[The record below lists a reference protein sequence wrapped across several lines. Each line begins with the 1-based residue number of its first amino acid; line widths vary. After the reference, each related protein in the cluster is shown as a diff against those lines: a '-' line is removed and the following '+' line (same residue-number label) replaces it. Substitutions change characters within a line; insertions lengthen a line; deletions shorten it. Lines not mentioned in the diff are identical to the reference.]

1 MLALPAE
8 LEQPHGTAAHGG
20 VGGDSAA
27 QVACLQRMGQRRHNL
42 RTTMHRVTPLWLS
55 EPLSTALGEDVWMK
69 MDCFQ
74 PVASF
79 KIRGIGRLCRE
90 MAEQGAARIVS
101 SSGGNAGYA
110 MAYACRA
117 LGVPATVVVP
127 TTTSEFMR
135 AKIRAVGTEVLEHG
149 DSWDDAHA
157 HASLLAA
164 DPDTAYVHPFD
175 HPAIWEGH
183 ASLVEEMA
191 NQGPKPGVMIVSV
204 GGGGLLSGILEGMH
218 RVGWSDVPVL
228 AVETEGAESFKA
240 AADAGRLVTLDAI
253 RSVAKTLGARTVT
266 AKLLEWKKRHE
277 IVHWIAT
284 DRQAVDGCLRFLD
297 DHRVLVEPACGAA
310 LAAVYQRCGFLQGRG
325 PVAVEVCGGAGVNL
339 ELLRQWNSQVG

>member
-1 MLALPAE
+1 MVNMTEPL
-8 LEQPHGTAAHGG
+8 H
-20 VGGDSAA
+20 S
-27 QVACLQRMGQRRHNL
+27 
-42 RTTMHRVTPLWLS
+42 VTPLWPS
-55 EPLSTALGEDVWMK
+55 EPLSAVLGEDVWMK

-79 KIRGIGRLCRE
+79 KVRGIGRLCRVMVE
-90 MAEQGAARIVS
+90 RGAKRIVC

-110 MAYACRA
+110 MAYACRT
-117 LGVPATVVVP
+117 LGVAATVVVP

-135 AKIRAVGTEVLEHG
+135 AKIRAAGAEVLEHG
-149 DSWDDAHA
+149 ASWDDAHA
-157 HASLLAA
+157 HASMLAA
-164 DPDTAYVHPFD
+164 GADVAYVHPFD

-204 GGGGLLSGILEGMH
+204 GGGGLLCGILEGMH
-218 RVGWSDVPVL
+218 QIGWSDVPVL
-228 AVETEGAESFKA
+228 AVETVGAESFKA

-253 RSVAKTLGARTVT
+253 RSIAKTLGARTVT

-277 IVHWIAT
+277 IVHWVAT

-310 LAAVYQRCGFLQGRG
+310 LAAIYERCGFLRGRG
-325 PVAVEVCGGAGVNL
+325 PVAVEVCGGAGVSL
-339 ELLRQWNSQVG
+339 ELLRQWDVQVG

>member
-1 MLALPAE
+1 
-8 LEQPHGTAAHGG
+8 
-20 VGGDSAA
+20 
-27 QVACLQRMGQRRHNL
+27 
-42 RTTMHRVTPLWLS
+42 
-55 EPLSTALGEDVWMK
+55 MK

-79 KIRGIGRLCRE
+79 KIRGIGRLCRVL
-90 MAEQGAARIVS
+90 AERGAARIVS

-110 MAYACRA
+110 TAYACRA

-135 AKIRAVGTEVLEHG
+135 AKIRAVGAEVLEHG
-149 DSWDDAHA
+149 ASWDDAHA
-157 HASLLAA
+157 HASMLAA
-164 DPDTAYVHPFD
+164 EADVAYVHPFD
-175 HPAIWEGH
+175 HPAIWDGH
-183 ASLVEEMA
+183 ASVVEEMA
-191 NQGPKPGVMIVSV
+191 DQGPKPGVMIVSV
-204 GGGGLLSGILEGMH
+204 GGGGLLCGILEGMH
-218 RVGWSDVPVL
+218 RVGWHDVPVL

-266 AKLLEWKKRHE
+266 AKLLDWKERHE

-310 LAAVYQRCGFLQGRG
+310 LAAVYERCGFLRGRG
-325 PVAVEVCGGAGVNL
+325 PVAVEVCGGAGVSL
-339 ELLRQWNSQVG
+339 ELLRQWDRQVE